1 MLEMNI
7 SIILIIIIII
17 IISIVICYGMMKFVD
32 DKLSSVIVNVP
43 QPDYQLPPIY
53 LAIDKD
59 SNIKRIKLNDVI
71 TTSETNIPD
80 EDIYTTSPDFN
91 DSLLN
96 YENFEQSPKVHTDN
110 TDNTNNVDKNN
121 DINNENI
128 NTDLDSYITENSTNS
143 SDTYDNIEDFGNL
156 KVHHDSYDNERQA
169 LISGQIGKKNKIIN
183 NDNKFDTQQDPNFN
197 TLNNIPLLVSPDI
210 VSPNMKFGPSYPYY
224 TNRAKLVD
232 KKNSPLVELQEIYLN
247 KINKATI
254 KEKNKRKKESLSEN
268 FISSANLPNKQN
280 SKQNVLANDG
290 VESSYYPYDGYN
302 SHVDL
307 KKDSYANVSSIGKS
321 FLTPYISFPV
331 PS

>member
-59 SNIKRIKLNDVI
+59 SNVKRIKLNDVI
-71 TTSETNIPD
+71 STSGTNIPD
-80 EDIYTTSPDFN
+80 EDIYTSRPDFD

-96 YENFEQSPKVHTDN
+96 YENFEQSPEVNDDDTDNNDN
-110 TDNTNNVDKNN
+110 TDVKENT
-121 DINNENI
+121 
-128 NTDLDSYITENSTNS
+128 NTDLDSYITDNSTNS

-156 KVHHDSYDNERQA
+156 KIHHGIYDNTRQA
-169 LISGQIGKKNKIIN
+169 LISGKIGKKDKIIN
-183 NDNKFDTQQDPNFN
+183 NDEKFYTKQDPNFN
-197 TLNNIPLLVSPDI
+197 TVNNIPLLVSPDV

-232 KKNSPLVELQEIYLN
+232 KKNSPLVQLQEMYLN
-247 KINKATI
+247 RINKATE
-254 KEKNKRKKESLSEN
+254 KEKIKRKKQSLSEN
-268 FISSANLPNKQN
+268 FISSANLPNKKS